1 MTKDYLSVSYDEN
14 KTPFT
19 NYPAKLSNYIVKKY
33 DFGKDSK
40 LIEFGS
46 GRCEIAKNFKISGLQ
61 VTCIDNSI
69 EAKNYAEKNL
79 LNFINHDLNSKVP
92 FPLQDSSFDIVFC
105 KSLIEHL
112 ENPEF
117 FIKECFR
124 VLKVGGKI
132 LILTPDWEANYKIFF
147 DDFTHIKPFTK
158 ISLSQLLE
166 TYNFSNISVIRFRQL
181 PLTWNSK
188 YINLIS
194 KIIAPISPIR
204 SKIKFIRWS
213 KELMLMGF
221 ATKI

>member
-1 MTKDYLSVSYDEN
+1 MTKDYLSVSYAET
-14 KTPFT
+14 KIPFT
-19 NYPAKLSNYIVKKY
+19 TYPAKLSNYLVKTY
-33 DFGKDSK
+33 GLSKDSR
-40 LIEFGS
+40 LIEFGP
-46 GRCEIAKNFKISGLQ
+46 GRCEIAKNFKLSGLH

-79 LNFINHDLNSKVP
+79 LNFIIHDLNSNVP
-92 FPLQDSSFDIVFC
+92 FPLSDSSFDIVFC

-158 ISLSQLLE
+158 VSLSQLLE
-166 TYNFSNISVIRFRQL
+166 THNFSKINVIRFRQL
-181 PLTWNSK
+181 PSTWNSK
-188 YINLIS
+188 IINLIS

-204 SKIKFIRWS
+204 SRIKFVRWS
-213 KELMLMGF
+213 KELMLIGF
-221 ATKI
+221 AIKS

>member
-1 MTKDYLSVSYDEN
+1 MTKDYLSVSYDET
-14 KTPFT
+14 KVPFT
-19 NYPAKLSNYIVKKY
+19 AYPAKLSNYLIKTY
-33 DFGKDSK
+33 ALSK
-40 LIEFGS
+40 GSRLIEFGS
-46 GRCEIAKNFKISGLQ
+46 GRCEIAKNFKVGGLH

-79 LNFINHDLNSKVP
+79 LSFINHDLNSKIP
-92 FPLQDSSFDIVFC
+92 FPLPDSTFDIVFC

-112 ENPEF
+112 EYPEF
-117 FIKECFR
+117 FIKECSR

-166 TYNFSNISVIRFRQL
+166 THNFSKIDVIRFRQL
-181 PLTWNSK
+181 PSTWNSK
-188 YINLIS
+188 LIKFIS

-213 KELMLMGF
+213 KELMLIGF
-221 ATKI
+221 AIKS